1 MKTFVNKL
9 PISLIFL
16 SLALNI
22 AQADVLELKDGNILK
37 GQFMGGTQS
46 TVRFQVNGDMKVVPR
61 EDIVAITFTGD
72 TGATSTTASQTAPVA
87 SAPAAA
93 ASTSKS
99 GKGAKSVPAG
109 TVLMVRTAEEIG
121 TRNKSAGDRFT
132 TTLEGKLMAG
142 DSEIAPSGATVHGRV
157 IKSQRGGIG
166 ARKPILE
173 LTLTEIM
180 IDGQLKPIKTNNL
193 TGEGPTGGA
202 GRKIAK
208 GAAVGALA
216 DGSSGAETGA
226 KIGAGIAILAGGK
239 HAGLQNGTLL
249 EFSLAEDFSL

>member
-1 MKTFVNKL
+1 MKSLVSTL
-9 PISLIFL
+9 STLLIFL
-16 SLALNI
+16 SLALST

-72 TGATSTTASQTAPVA
+72 TGTASTAAAQTAPTA
-87 SAPAAA
+87 SASVAAA
-93 ASTSKS
+93 SKS
-99 GKGAKSVPAG
+99 GKSSKSVPAG

-142 DSEIAPSGATVHGRV
+142 DSEIAPSGATVYGRV
-157 IKSQRGGIG
+157 IKSQKGGIG

-180 IDGQLKPIKTNNL
+180 IDGQLKPLKTNNL

-239 HAGLQNGTLL
+239 HAGLQSSTLL
-249 EFSLAEDFSL
+249 EFTLAEDFSP